1 VCHKNTPVVN
11 RFYNVIQGDPVLAK
25 DVKLIGI
32 AMGND
37 QKQIDAFKTQF
48 KTAFPIFPDKEGEIY
63 VAVGKPDTPTMVMTT
78 PGGKV
83 LMSHGGLIK
92 DFDGLL
98 KELRDIQKKQ

>member
-1 VCHKNTPVVN
+1 VN
-11 RFYNVIQGDPVLAK
+11 RLYNVIQEDAVLAK

-37 QKQIDAFKTQF
+37 KKQVDAFKTQF
-48 KTAFPIFPDKEGEIY
+48 RTAFPIFPDKEGEIY
-63 VAVGKPDTPTMVMTT
+63 VIVGKPNTPTMVMTT

-83 LMSHGGLIK
+83 LMSHEGLIK

-98 KELRDIQKKQ
+98 KELREIQKKQ

>member
-1 VCHKNTPVVN
+1 MCHKNTPVVN

-48 KTAFPIFPDKEGEIY
+48 KTAFPIFPDKEGVIY